1 MPSLHSGQ
9 TRSWFFGESLEP
21 ELATLLFQRPAGSN
35 ATVRFGALDADG
47 ATHWG
52 AFVPVA
58 AGAHS
63 VTARVPPGSAIGL
76 SVQAGGTVPAYRA
89 VVGIGGHAYE
99 LGGALSTAVTP
110 GPWRL
115 AGTSQGY
122 AVFTSAKAPV
132 PIAATTASGR
142 PLRVQVVAENT
153 KSETVRVD
161 TPEPAT
167 VVRSVAWDQGWKG
180 SVSVNGAAAR
190 GVPVDSYDL
199 VQRVQIP
206 AGHDVVT
213 FRYQPPHLV
222 VASVLSLG
230 AVALLL
236 ALLGGWLVVR
246 RRRRPG
252 PAVTTSEAR
261 PRDEQPVTV

>member
-1 MPSLHSGQ
+1 
-9 TRSWFFGESLEP
+9 
-21 ELATLLFQRPAGSN
+21 
-35 ATVRFGALDADG
+35 VLDADG
-47 ATHWG
+47 TTRWG
-52 AFVPVA
+52 PFVPVT
-58 AGAHS
+58 AGTLS
-63 VTARVPPGSAIGL
+63 VTGRVPGGSAIGL

-89 VVGIGGHAYE
+89 VIGIEDRAYE

-115 AGTSQGY
+115 TGTSQGY

-132 PIAATTASGR
+132 PISARTTGGR
-142 PLRVQVVAENT
+142 PLRVRVVANNT

-161 TPEPAT
+161 APAPAAII
-167 VVRSVAWDQGWKG
+167 RSVAWDPGWKG
-180 SVSVNGAAAR
+180 SVSVNGAAPR
-190 GVPVDSYDL
+190 SVPVDSYDL

-213 FRYQPPHLV
+213 FSYRPPHLV

-230 AVALLL
+230 AVGVLL

-246 RRRRPG
+246 WRRRPD
-252 PAVTTSEAR
+252 PAVTTPEAR
-261 PRDEQPVTV
+261 LRKEQPVPV

>member
-1 MPSLHSGQ
+1 MPG
-9 TRSWFFGESLEP
+9 G
-21 ELATLLFQRPAGSN
+21 N
-35 ATVRFGALDADG
+35 
-47 ATHWG
+47 
-52 AFVPVA
+52 
-58 AGAHS
+58 
-63 VTARVPPGSAIGL
+63 AIGL
-76 SVQAGGTVPAYRA
+76 SVQAGGAVPAYRA

-122 AVFTSAKAPV
+122 AVFTSAKAPL
-132 PIAATTASGR
+132 PISATTASGR
-142 PLRVQVVAENT
+142 PLHVQVVANNT
-153 KSETVRVD
+153 KSETVRVN

-167 VVRSVAWDQGWKG
+167 IVRSVAWDQGWKG

-190 GVPVDSYDL
+190 SVPVASYDL

-213 FRYQPPHLV
+213 FRYRPPHLV

-230 AVALLL
+230 AMGLLL

-246 RRRRPG
+246 RRRRPD
-252 PAVTTSEAR
+252 PTVTTPEAR
-261 PRDEQPVTV
+261 LPEEQPVPV

>member
-21 ELATLLFQRPAGSN
+21 VSATLLFQRPASAS
-35 ATVRFGALDADG
+35 ATVRFGVLDANG
-47 ATHWG
+47 TTRWG
-52 AFVPVA
+52 PFVPVMS
-58 AGAHS
+58 GTNS
-63 VTARVPPGSAIGL
+63 VTGRLPRGSAIGL

-89 VVGIGGHAYE
+89 VIGIGDHAYE

-122 AVFTSAKAPV
+122 AVFTSAKTPV
-132 PIAATTASGR
+132 PISATATDGR
-142 PLRVQVVAENT
+142 PLHVQVVANNT

-161 TPEPAT
+161 APGPAAI
-167 VVRSVAWDQGWKG
+167 VRSVAWDQGWKG

-190 GVPVDSYDL
+190 TVPVDSYHL

-213 FRYQPPHLV
+213 FRYRPPHLV

-230 AVALLL
+230 AVGLLL
-236 ALLGGWLVVR
+236 ALLVGWFVVR
-246 RRRRPG
+246 WRRRPD
-252 PAVTTSEAR
+252 PAVATPGAR
-261 PRDEQPVTV
+261 PREQHPLPV